1 MSTPSPKA
9 DVKNNRA
16 LSRYELEVDGQL
28 AVASYERQPG
38 RLVFTHT
45 EVPESLSG
53 RGVGS
58 TLIRGALE
66 GARAE
71 QLQIVPQCPFVA
83 AFVKKHPEYQDLVAG

>member
-1 MSTPSPKA
+1 MSTPSAKPE
-9 DVKNNRA
+9 VTHNRA
-16 LSRYELEVDGQL
+16 MSRYELEVDGEV

-45 EVPESLSG
+45 VVPDSISG
-53 RGVGS
+53 RGVAS

-71 QLQIVPQCPFVA
+71 HLQIVPQCPFVA